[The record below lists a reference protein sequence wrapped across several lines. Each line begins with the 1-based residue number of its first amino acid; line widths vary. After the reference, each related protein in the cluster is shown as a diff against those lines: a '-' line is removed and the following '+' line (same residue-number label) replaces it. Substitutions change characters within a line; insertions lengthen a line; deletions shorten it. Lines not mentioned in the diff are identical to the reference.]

1 MTDQPQILTLTDRR
15 FFREQSGSR
24 RIALG
29 YRPGILNAPPQ
40 MSAAMFFGWIP
51 DLVYWK
57 RSPRSSAG

>member
-1 MTDQPQILTLTDRR
+1 MTDQLQILTLPNGR
-15 FFREQSGSR
+15 FFLEQSGSR
-24 RIALG
+24 RITLG
-29 YRPGILNAPPQ
+29 YRPVILNAPPQ